1 MAITIHQIMA
11 KGKNGNEEATKI
23 QLVDVSPDQT
33 MVQQVNQIT
42 LKRFHFEKT
51 TRRIQN
57 FGKRYVNIKFI
68 ILMKLITS
76 YFLFLENLKYKHFW
90 MKMSYV

>member
-23 QLVDVSPDQT
+23 QLVHVSPDQT

-57 FGKRYVNIKFI
+57 FGKGM
-68 ILMKLITS
+68 LTLS
-76 YFLFLENLKYKHFW
+76 LLF
-90 MKMSYV
+90 